1 MIHDNWVSSCLWS
14 RGVRSERR
22 GRLIPPQSPDAGS
35 GWWLCWGRWGGW
47 NNEAGVSAKVE
58 GARRTADDNRLQH
71 WQMEWVTGW
80 YEEVN
85 DQACRRTRFLTVLFY
100 ESFITEVFSDV
111 SVNLTSEKVPNKVSK
126 SRTRTR
132 VEAQIDIK
140 TVSVITFFGKDP
152 KKKWQIHLVFCF
164 FCNDSFILLIS
175 QEITH
180 VSVWCLWENTLIPIQ
195 RRLWGH
201 THAVVKKGKCS
212 SPSTET
218 ILRSHMR
225 QKKLMAQFTLSA
237 NFKWIY
243 PPHCESAS
251 KSNLDRGVM
260 WFYIK
265 SNLPKTTAVKDSRSR
280 NLSGCV

>member
-80 YEEVN
+80 HEEVN

-164 FCNDSFILLIS
+164 FLQWFVHSVNFSGDNARIRLVSLRKHSDSDTKETVGS
-175 QEITH
+175 HACWRKKKE
-180 VSVWCLWENTLIPIQ
+180 SVAHP
-195 RRLWGH
+195 
-201 THAVVKKGKCS
+201 
-212 SPSTET
+212 
-218 ILRSHMR
+218 LR
-225 QKKLMAQFTLSA
+225 KLF
-237 NFKWIY
+237 
-243 PPHCESAS
+243 
-251 KSNLDRGVM
+251 
-260 WFYIK
+260 
-265 SNLPKTTAVKDSRSR
+265 
-280 NLSGCV
+280 